1 MENAPLE
8 SGIPNCSLYFE
19 PRQKLRRSPDT
30 ESCVRPADNGHPIVL
45 SFDVEEHFRIEAAA
59 AITCSAEQKQI
70 YADRMEAST
79 RRILEQLGAA
89 NTLATF
95 YIVGQIAESHPKLV
109 RDIASA
115 GHEIGSHSWE
125 HLRVHRFN
133 PVSFAEDLKR
143 SIDTLQQASGTA
155 VVGFRAPTFSVMK
168 ETAWAVDLLAEA
180 GLRYDSSIFPVR
192 HDRYGVPAAPRTP
205 FLLKGRH
212 RQILELPPLSYRLLG
227 QNLPVAGGGYF
238 RLFPLGLMR
247 DGIGQM
253 AKRTDAP
260 SLSML
265 YFHPWEFDPGQPQL
279 PLKRLSRFRTY
290 VGIGES
296 TEKLQRLLEQYAGRF
311 QRAVDVAGA
320 LERRL
325 ENLPSFTFEVET
337 KAPVR

>member
-1 MENAPLE
+1 
-8 SGIPNCSLYFE
+8 
-19 PRQKLRRSPDT
+19 
-30 ESCVRPADNGHPIVL
+30 VRPADPGHPIVI

-59 AITCSAEQKQI
+59 AITCTAEQKKV

-79 RRILEQLGAA
+79 RRILEQLAAA

-95 YIVGQIAESHPKLV
+95 YIVGQIAESNPKLV

-143 SIDTLQQASGTA
+143 SINALQQASGTA

-168 ETAWAVDLLAEA
+168 ETAWAVDVLAEA

-192 HDRYGVPAAPRTP
+192 HDRYGVPTAPRTP
-205 FLLKGRH
+205 FVLHGRH
-212 RQILELPPLSYRLLG
+212 RQILELPPLSYRRLG

-247 DGIGQM
+247 AGIGQM
-253 AKRTDAP
+253 ARRPDAQG
-260 SLSML
+260 LSML

-290 VGIGES
+290 VGIGKS
-296 TEKLQRLLEQYAGRF
+296 MEKLQRMLEQYAGRF
-311 QRAVDVAGA
+311 QRAVDVARA
-320 LERRL
+320 LESGL
-325 ENLPSFTFEVET
+325 ETLPRFTFEVET
-337 KAPVR
+337 KTPA